1 MFFSNPESDR
11 IFERTLLRLEF
22 QTLAGFSLKAGAKIS
37 TFLAFLQT
45 FHNFFSI
52 FTPENAIDRLS
63 ARFQNDM
70 ESIIFVLQREK
81 CMKHLLIYIGM
92 ACAAASC
99 TPARPKL
106 QSGDLLFEAGA
117 GSAMSEAIRSATG
130 SARELSYTHVG
141 IAVVNGGADSVLEAT
156 SEGGVRMTTLEE
168 FLEGAARIDGAP
180 AVTAARLRDT
190 SGLAAS
196 LNRALQ
202 HLGEPYD
209 YSYRPDNG
217 KMYCSEL
224 VWESYRRPSGERIFP
239 ARPMN
244 FRDEQGELP
253 RYWRELYERLGEEV
267 PEGVPGTNPN
277 EMARDSA
284 LRITGHFFR
293 FRDR

>member
-1 MFFSNPESDR
+1 
-11 IFERTLLRLEF
+11 
-22 QTLAGFSLKAGAKIS
+22 
-37 TFLAFLQT
+37 
-45 FHNFFSI
+45 
-52 FTPENAIDRLS
+52 
-63 ARFQNDM
+63 M

-156 SEGGVRMTTLEE
+156 SEGDVRMTTLEE
-168 FLEGAARIDGAP
+168 FLERAARIDGAP

-196 LNRALQ
+196 LGRARQ

-253 RYWRELYERLGEEV
+253 RYLSL
-267 PEGVPGTNPN
+267 
-277 EMARDSA
+277 
-284 LRITGHFFR
+284 IHI
-293 FRDR
+293 

>member
-1 MFFSNPESDR
+1 
-11 IFERTLLRLEF
+11 
-22 QTLAGFSLKAGAKIS
+22 
-37 TFLAFLQT
+37 
-45 FHNFFSI
+45 
-52 FTPENAIDRLS
+52 
-63 ARFQNDM
+63 
-70 ESIIFVLQREK
+70 
-81 CMKHLLIYIGM
+81 M

-141 IAVVNGGADSVLEAT
+141 IAVVNGGVDSVLEAT

-168 FLEGAARIDGAP
+168 ILERAARIDGP
-180 AVTAARLRDT
+180 RPVTAARLRDT

-196 LNRALQ
+196 LGRARQ

>member
-1 MFFSNPESDR
+1 
-11 IFERTLLRLEF
+11 
-22 QTLAGFSLKAGAKIS
+22 
-37 TFLAFLQT
+37 
-45 FHNFFSI
+45 
-52 FTPENAIDRLS
+52 
-63 ARFQNDM
+63 M

-190 SGLAAS
+190 LGLAAS
-196 LNRALQ
+196 LNRARQ

-277 EMARDSA
+277 EMACDSA